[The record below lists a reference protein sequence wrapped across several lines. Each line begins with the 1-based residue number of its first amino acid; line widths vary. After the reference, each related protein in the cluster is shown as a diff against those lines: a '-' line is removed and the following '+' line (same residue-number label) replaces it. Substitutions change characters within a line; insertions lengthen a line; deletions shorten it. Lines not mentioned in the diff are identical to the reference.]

1 MSKYN
6 SNPVGQLY
14 EMFMNHS
21 SSPKFVLVEESGPGH
36 SLTFG
41 YQVSLLCLFS
51 YSFIIYVFF
60 CRLLLTG

>member
-14 EMFMNHS
+14 EMFMNRS

-51 YSFIIYVFF
+51 ILLSFTCSSVGY
-60 CRLLLTG
+60 C